1 MNLKSF
7 ILMGIGSVLVVFM
20 LLSWFYQTGLNY
32 GINENDS
39 IGNISLADYQD
50 SLESAQETAE
60 TFQDIFNT
68 ESITVTAFNLIVKG
82 VPSAAKT
89 TFRWSIDS
97 VHLVLVGAG
106 KIFATP
112 AFAITLGVI
121 MALLIV
127 MFIITNWDWIRG
139 IKPGT

>member
-1 MNLKSF
+1 MKIQNF

-20 LLSWFYQTGLNY
+20 LLSWFYQTGTNY
-32 GINENDS
+32 GIYENES
-39 IGNISLADYQD
+39 IGNLSLSDYQD
-50 SLESAQETAE
+50 SLDSAQETAE
-60 TFQDIFNT
+60 TLQEVFNT

-82 VPSAAKT
+82 IPSAAKT

-112 AFAITLGVI
+112 AFAISFGI
-121 MALLIV
+121 FMAVLIV
-127 MFIITNWDWIRG
+127 IFIISNWDWIRG
-139 IKPGT
+139 VNPGT